1 MEQNNSE
8 EVFHRPT
15 TLFQQKINEIMYNN
29 PTKDMI
35 MNLIELQLYKNAGK
49 DEDKLVFVELYNLL
63 GIDKFME
70 VMDILAGKTIK
81 FPEKDDFKETVEIAL
96 SYYYRYYKHMSWDDI
111 KEKMGDQDMPS
122 VKYGIKIQQ
131 LERFMEYI
139 GDKITMRFEKAANK
153 VQGINTE
160 ENNNG

>member
-1 MEQNNSE
+1 MDYKDEK

-15 TLFQQKINEIMYNN
+15 TLFQQKINDIMKNN

-35 MNLIELQLYKNAGK
+35 LNLVELQLYKNAGK
-49 DEDKLVFVELYNLL
+49 DEDKLVYVELYNLL

-81 FPEKDDFKETVEIAL
+81 FPPKDDFKETVEIAL
-96 SYYYRYYKHMSWDDI
+96 SYYYRYFLHMSWDEI

-122 VKYGIKIQQ
+122 VKYGIKVQQ

-139 GDKITMRFEKAANK
+139 GDKIRIRIEKDINK
-153 VQGINTE
+153 KLSESNKKE
-160 ENNNG
+160 E